1 MTCQLPNGF
10 PFPPLKDASVTDGQ
24 PIACFQPFIDTATG
38 RIAGIEALGRLR
50 QADGELRSVGPLF
63 LDPKNSPAALRRL
76 DRLIR
81 ENALQ
86 RLAEAPDDWFL
97 SLNISPRW
105 ISRLRPGQP
114 LPSLKQLERQGVP
127 AERIVFEITELGGA
141 SHRLPEVVARY
152 REAGARIA
160 IDDFG
165 AGYSQLDRVL
175 ALQPDILKL
184 DMRLFQAAARG
195 GPSGEVVKALA
206 MMAEKTGCWIIA
218 EGVETEAE
226 LDFALEC
233 GARYVQGYLFARA
246 EPDFFPADAF
256 VERFAQLRD
265 RYVHDKLAERA
276 RGIVLRQQLLELM
289 GILKPWAEAGAAP
302 GQLPSLQRY
311 PWLLRLYQCDRQGTQ
326 VSPNLERHQGQWR
339 EDARY
344 LGHNWS
350 WRPYF
355 YQLLAEGWEERR
367 LSVSGTYRDATTNQ
381 YCLTA
386 GQFVDNGRRLLL
398 VDVDAASFQ
407 AKV

>member
-1 MTCQLPNGF
+1 MI
-10 PFPPLKDASVTDGQ
+10 DGQ
-24 PIACFQPFIDTATG
+24 PLACFQPFIDTATG
-38 RIAGIEALGRLR
+38 LIAGVEALGRLR
-50 QADGELRSVGPLF
+50 QPDGSLQSVGPLF
-63 LDPKNSPAALRRL
+63 VDSRQSPSLLRRL
-76 DRLIR
+76 DRQLR
-81 ENALQ
+81 EHALQ
-86 RLAEAPDDWFL
+86 RLHEAPTDWFL

-105 ISRLRPGQP
+105 ISRLRPGQT
-114 LPSLKQLERQGVP
+114 LPSLKQLQRFGVP

-141 SHRLPEVVARY
+141 SQRLADVVARY

-206 MMAEKTGCWIIA
+206 QMAEKTGCWIIA

-233 GARYVQGYLFARA
+233 GARYVQGYLFAA
-246 EPDFFPADAF
+246 PQQEFFASNAF
-256 VERFAQLRD
+256 VERFARLRD
-265 RYVHDKLAERA
+265 RYVQRKLAERA
-276 RGIVLRQQLLELM
+276 QWMTLRRQLNQLMSRLRG
-289 GILKPWAEAGAAP
+289 WAECEAP
-302 GQLPSLQRY
+302 VSELLSPDDC
-311 PWLLRLYQCDRQGTQ
+311 PWLLRVYQCDRHGTQ
-326 VSPNLERHQGQWR
+326 ITPNLQWR
-339 EDARY
+339 DGAWEEDASFR
-344 LGHNWS
+344 GHNWS

-367 LSVSGTYRDATTNQ
+367 LTLSSTYRDATTNQ

-386 GQFVDNGRRLLL
+386 GQFIDNGRRLLL
-398 VDVDAASFQ
+398 LDIDAACLQ
-407 AKV
+407 MDHG